1 MWELDHKE
9 GWVLKNW
16 CFQIVVLEKTLES
29 PLDCK
34 ETKPVNSKGNL
45 SWILIERTDDKAEA
59 PILWSLMWR
68 ADLLGK
74 TLMLGKTE
82 SKRRRGQQRIR
93 WLDCITDSMDM
104 DLSKLQELVEHR
116 GAWHATVHGVTKSQ
130 TRLSDW
136 TTTTATWVCM
146 LIFPSVNYSASL

>member
-1 MWELDHKE
+1 MWKLDHKE
-9 GWVLKNW
+9 GWAPKNW
-16 CFQIVVLEKTLES
+16 CLQIMVLGKTLES

-82 SKRRRGQQRIR
+82 SKKRRGQQRMR
-93 WLDCITDSMDM
+93 WLESITDSMDM
-104 DLSKLQELVEHR
+104 NLSKLWGRADDR
-116 GAWHATVHGVTKSQ
+116 GAWPAAVHSVTESGLSNWTITRNHAGLWSKK
-130 TRLSDW
+130 LF
-136 TTTTATWVCM
+136 
-146 LIFPSVNYSASL
+146 LIHIY

>member
-9 GWVLKNW
+9 GQTLNCGVGEDSRVSWAARRSNQLILKKIKPEYSLEVLVLNLKLQYFGHLIW
-16 CFQIVVLEKTLES
+16 RGTDSLEKTL
-29 PLDCK
+29 
-34 ETKPVNSKGNL
+34 
-45 SWILIERTDDKAEA
+45 I
-59 PILWSLMWR
+59 
-68 ADLLGK
+68 
-74 TLMLGKTE
+74 LGKTE

-116 GAWHATVHGVTKSQ
+116 GAWHATVPGVTKSQ